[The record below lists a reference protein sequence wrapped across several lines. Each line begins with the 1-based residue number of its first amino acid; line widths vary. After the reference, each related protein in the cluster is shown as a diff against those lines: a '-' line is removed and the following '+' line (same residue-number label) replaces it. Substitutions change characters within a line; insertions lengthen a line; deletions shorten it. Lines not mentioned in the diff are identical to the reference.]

1 MDFLIQLIGFVGLAT
16 SILAFQFKK
25 HRGIVLCKMSSEL
38 IFALQYI
45 LLGAWTAAILDGV
58 SVVRNSLY
66 TNFVKRGRS
75 TTPVIIGFCTF
86 VIATGIFTFSG
97 WITLL
102 PITAKL
108 LTTISYGMKNEKLL
122 RFITLPSCIMWSIY
136 NLQIGSF
143 EAAVGDTLTLISL
156 LIGIYKNFLI
166 LHFLYLYLLST
177 EVYAL

>member
-45 LLGAWTAAILDGV
+45 LLGAWTAAVLDGI
-58 SVVRNSLY
+58 SVIRNTLY

-75 TTPVIIGFCTF
+75 TLPVIIGFGLF
-86 VIATGIFTFSG
+86 VVVTGIVTFDG
-97 WITLL
+97 WLSLL
-102 PITAKL
+102 PIAAKL

-136 NLQIGSF
+136 NLQVGSLGG
-143 EAAVGDTLTLISL
+143 ALGDTLTLISL
-156 LIGIYKNFLI
+156 LIGIYKFDI
-166 LHFLYLYLLST
+166 KK
-177 EVYAL
+177 EKAC

>member
-1 MDFLIQLIGFVGLAT
+1 MDFMIQLIGFIGLAT

-58 SVVRNSLY
+58 SVIRNTLY

-86 VIATGIFTFSG
+86 VVITGVVTFAG
-97 WITLL
+97 WLSLL
-102 PITAKL
+102 PIAAKL

-136 NLQIGSF
+136 NLQVGSLGG
-143 EAAVGDTLTLISL
+143 ALGDGLTLISL
-156 LIGIYKNFLI
+156 LIGIYKFDI
-166 LHFLYLYLLST
+166 KK
-177 EVYAL
+177 EKAR

>member
-45 LLGAWTAAILDGV
+45 LLGAWTAAVLDGI
-58 SVVRNSLY
+58 SVIRNTLY

-75 TTPVIIGFCTF
+75 TLPVIIDFCAF
-86 VIATGIFTFSG
+86 VVVTGIVTFDG
-97 WITLL
+97 WLSLL
-102 PITAKL
+102 PIAAKL

-136 NLQIGSF
+136 NLQVGSLGG
-143 EAAVGDTLTLISL
+143 ALGDTLTLASL
-156 LIGIYKNFLI
+156 LIGIYKFDI
-166 LHFLYLYLLST
+166 KK
-177 EVYAL
+177 EKAC

>member
-45 LLGAWTAAILDGV
+45 LLGAWTAAVLDGI
-58 SVVRNSLY
+58 SVIRNTLY

-75 TTPVIIGFCTF
+75 TLPVIIGFCAF
-86 VIATGIFTFSG
+86 VVVTGIVTFDG
-97 WITLL
+97 WLSLL
-102 PITAKL
+102 PIAAKL

-136 NLQIGSF
+136 NLQVGSLGG
-143 EAAVGDTLTLISL
+143 ALGDTLTLISL
-156 LIGIYKNFLI
+156 LIGIYKFDI
-166 LHFLYLYLLST
+166 KK
-177 EVYAL
+177 EKAC

>member
-45 LLGAWTAAILDGV
+45 LLGAWTAAVLDGL
-58 SVVRNSLY
+58 SVIRNSLY
-66 TNFVKRGRS
+66 TYFVKRGRS
-75 TTPVIIGFCTF
+75 TLPVIIGFGLF
-86 VIATGIFTFSG
+86 VVVTGIVTFDG
-97 WITLL
+97 WLSLL
-102 PITAKL
+102 PIAAKL

-136 NLQIGSF
+136 NLQVGSLGG
-143 EAAVGDTLTLISL
+143 ALGDTLTLISL
-156 LIGIYKNFLI
+156 LIGIYKFDI
-166 LHFLYLYLLST
+166 KQ
-177 EVYAL
+177 EKAC

>member
-45 LLGAWTAAILDGV
+45 LLGAWTAAVLDGL
-58 SVVRNSLY
+58 SVIRNTLY

-75 TTPVIIGFCTF
+75 TLPVIIGFGLF
-86 VIATGIFTFSG
+86 VVVTGIVTFDG
-97 WITLL
+97 WLSLL
-102 PITAKL
+102 PIAAKL

-136 NLQIGSF
+136 NLQVGSF
-143 EAAVGDTLTLISL
+143 GGALGDTLTLVSL
-156 LIGIYKNFLI
+156 LIGIYKFDI
-166 LHFLYLYLLST
+166 KK
-177 EVYAL
+177 EKAC

>member
-45 LLGAWTAAILDGV
+45 LLGAWTAAILDGL

-75 TTPVIIGFCTF
+75 TLPVIIGFGLF
-86 VIATGIFTFSG
+86 VVVTGIVTFDG
-97 WITLL
+97 WLSLL
-102 PITAKL
+102 PIAAKL

-136 NLQIGSF
+136 NLQVGSLGG
-143 EAAVGDTLTLISL
+143 ALGDTLTLISL
-156 LIGIYKNFLI
+156 LIGIYKFDI
-166 LHFLYLYLLST
+166 KK
-177 EVYAL
+177 EKAC

>member
-45 LLGAWTAAILDGV
+45 LLGAWTAAVLDGL
-58 SVVRNSLY
+58 SVIRNSLY
-66 TNFVKRGRS
+66 TYFVKRGRS
-75 TTPVIIGFCTF
+75 TLPVIIGFGLF
-86 VIATGIFTFSG
+86 VVVTGIVTFDG
-97 WITLL
+97 WLSLL
-102 PITAKL
+102 PIAAKL

-136 NLQIGSF
+136 NLQVGSLGG
-143 EAAVGDTLTLISL
+143 ALGDTLTLISL
-156 LIGIYKNFLI
+156 LIGIYKFDI
-166 LHFLYLYLLST
+166 KK
-177 EVYAL
+177 EKAC

>member
-45 LLGAWTAAILDGV
+45 LLGAWTAAVLDGL
-58 SVVRNSLY
+58 SVIRNSLY
-66 TNFVKRGRS
+66 TYFVKRGRS
-75 TTPVIIGFCTF
+75 TLPVIIGFGLF
-86 VIATGIFTFSG
+86 VVVTGIVTFDG
-97 WITLL
+97 WLSLL
-102 PITAKL
+102 PIAAKL

-136 NLQIGSF
+136 NLQVGSLGG
-143 EAAVGDTLTLISL
+143 ALGDTLTLISL
-156 LIGIYKNFLI
+156 LISIYKFDI
-166 LHFLYLYLLST
+166 KQ
-177 EVYAL
+177 EKAC